1 MSKPITIVHLYAKEM
16 NIYGDNGNVLVL
28 QKRLQWRGIASK
40 VVRVGVGDAFPKDVH
55 LIIGGGGQDAGQQAI
70 ANDLQ
75 TKKEALARFANNGV
89 PMLMICGMYQM
100 FGAAFITADKTTIPG
115 IGILDVTTKASARRL
130 VGNVVCETS
139 DFGRLIGYENH
150 SGRTQRGAT
159 ILPLGSVPTGQ
170 GNDGADQTEGA
181 RFNNVFGSYMHGPML
196 AKSPVFADY
205 LLRLALD
212 IAGNATT
219 LTALDDSLEEVAGAV
234 AVSRPR

>member
-28 QKRLQWRGIASK
+28 QKRLLWRGIKVK
-40 VVRVGVGDAFPKDVH
+40 VVRVGVGDVFPKDVH

-70 ANDLQ
+70 ADDLQ
-75 TKKEALARFANNGV
+75 LKKEALGRFANNGV

-100 FGAAFITADKTTIPG
+100 FGAAFITSDKTTIPG
-115 IGILDVTTKASARRL
+115 ISILDVTTKASAARL
-130 VGNVVCETS
+130 VGNVVCETR

-150 SGRTQRGAT
+150 SGRTKRGVE
-159 ILPLGSVPTGQ
+159 ILPLGSVPVGQ
-170 GNDGADQTEGA
+170 GNDGTDQTEGA

-196 AKSPVFADY
+196 AKSPAFADY

-212 IAGNATT
+212 VAGDTNE
-219 LTALDDSLEEVAGAV
+219 LTALDDSLEEIAGKVAI
-234 AVSRPR
+234 SRPR